1 MKAWAKESRS
11 NRWEIYLYYTKED
24 AQANRYSFLIL
35 DRGSFRRLTQWEIR
49 PEAILEIELTMEAI
63 VPDPQG
69 RLWQ

>member
-1 MKAWAKESRS
+1 MKAWAKESES
-11 NRWEIYLYYTKED
+11 NKWEIHLYQTKAD

-49 PEAILEIELTMEAI
+49 PKAILEIELTMKVI
-63 VPDPQG
+63 IPQG